1 MFNSLEHKFQNNRA
15 RDRIHNEFVFPPRQ
29 GWLGLKKACYHPIF
43 NPVNDCQY
51 SVYSLKHN
59 DATDYITIKYN
70 YFPDCFYIQ

>member
-43 NPVNDCQY
+43 NPVNYCQY
-51 SVYSLKHN
+51 RTQSL
-59 DATDYITIKYN
+59 KYN